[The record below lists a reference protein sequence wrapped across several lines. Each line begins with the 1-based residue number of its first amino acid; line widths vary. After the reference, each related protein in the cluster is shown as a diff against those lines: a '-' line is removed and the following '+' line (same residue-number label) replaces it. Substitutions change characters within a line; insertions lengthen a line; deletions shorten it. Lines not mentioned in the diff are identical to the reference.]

1 MANRGPEQVSIAA
14 SLLDEITSVEAD
26 GMPLDRRLQE
36 LACLRESA
44 VESSAQ
50 IDRYLLGKII
60 GLRQALNSVQDRQNE
75 LREMIE
81 SLSAPPYFPA
91 VFLAAVET
99 PDAQGALVQAGDER
113 RVVGYLSGVAD
124 DLAPGDEVLLSHER
138 NCVIARSSTPGFMA
152 GEIATYNRSTS
163 DGRLVLRLRDEEI
176 VVQAKPDLQAAGL
189 KTGDGI
195 RFSRS
200 AGLAFE
206 RIESSKGGEYF
217 VESTPSET
225 FLQIGGLEKEIEQLK
240 LEMTLH
246 LFSPEIANRY
256 KLARKRSI
264 LLAGPPG
271 NGKTLL
277 ARATANWL
285 ASCSPS
291 GQSKWIYVKP
301 GALNS
306 VWFGKSEEHYREIFR
321 VARETAAADPGSVTV
336 MFWDEIDAVG
346 QNRGESVNRIDDRLL
361 NSFMAELSD
370 FGSRESGN
378 VVIITATN
386 RIDCLDPA
394 LLRPGRLGDLVMHIP
409 PPRAKAARAILARHL
424 PVDTPYAT
432 NGHGPAETREILLDQ
447 TIAQLFAQTVET
459 ELANLTLRDGKRRL
473 VRASDLISG
482 AHLESIAQAA
492 LKFAGKREKEGGPQ
506 GISSA
511 DLNAAIC
518 GFVANA
524 PRALS
529 PRNARSYLH
538 DLPQDVDVVRVDL
551 VERNVRNPHQYRLGA
566 A

>member
-1 MANRGPEQVSIAA
+1 MAHRETEQVSIAA
-14 SLLDEITSVEAD
+14 GLLNEITSAEGD

-44 VESSAQ
+44 IESSAQ
-50 IDRYLLGKII
+50 IDRYLLGKIV
-60 GLRQALNSVQDRQNE
+60 GLQQALCAVEDRQNK
-75 LREMIE
+75 LRELIE

-91 VFLAAVET
+91 VFLAAAET
-99 PDAQGALVQAGDER
+99 PDARGALVQTGDER
-113 RVVGYLSGVAD
+113 RVVRFARGIAS

-138 NCVIARSSTPGFMA
+138 NCVIARSSTPSFMA
-152 GEIATYNRSTS
+152 GEVATYNRNTT
-163 DGRLVLRLRDEEI
+163 DGRLVLRSHDEEI
-176 VVQAKPDLQAAGL
+176 VVQAKKDLQGAGL
-189 KTGDGI
+189 KAGDGI

-206 RIESSKGGEYF
+206 RIESSKGDEYF

-240 LEMTLH
+240 LEMTLQ
-246 LFSPEIANRY
+246 LFSPDIATKY

-291 GQSKWIYVKP
+291 GQSRWIYVKP

-306 VWFGKSEEHYREIFR
+306 VWFGKSEQHYREIFR
-321 VARETAAADPGSVTV
+321 VARDTAAADPGAVIV

-370 FGSRESGN
+370 FGSRDSGN

-424 PVDTPYAT
+424 PADVPYAT

-447 TIAQLFAQTVET
+447 TVAQLFAQTVET

-473 VRASDLISG
+473 VRASDLITG

-492 LKFAGKREKEGGPQ
+492 LKLAGRREKEGGPP
-506 GISSA
+506 GISCA

-518 GFVANA
+518 GFVADA
-524 PRALS
+524 PRVLT
-529 PRNARSYLH
+529 PRNARNYLY
-538 DLPQDVDVVRVDL
+538 DLPQDVDVVRVEL
-551 VERNVRNPHQYRLGA
+551 VERKVRNPHQYRVEA
-566 A
+566 V